1 MFKNIIIIT
10 LLFMLG
16 TLLIDNNRN
25 VDLMV
30 ENVTAVKNKI
40 MNLVDRPTI
49 ETTVDGIK
57 EETFFEEPNKL

>member
-40 MNLVDRPTI
+40 MNLFYLHI
-49 ETTVDGIK
+49 I
-57 EETFFEEPNKL
+57 